1 MTKRR
6 RSDRA
11 GRAKLSSPGRPPVAR
26 RVERELFWA
35 AIAAGSSSEDAA
47 KTSGVSAP
55 VGARWFRQN
64 GGMPP
69 SHFKASSPPIS
80 GRYLSFAEREQI
92 ALYRA
97 KGLGRLAARSACH

>member
-26 RVERELFWA
+26 CVERELFWA